1 MRPLIRFSIRHPVP
15 TIVFYLITAVIGVVS
30 LTRLPLDLYP
40 AMEFPLAVVVTRYEG
55 AGPEEVEAHVSR
67 PMEEVVGTVP
77 GVTKVSSS
85 SSEGTSLVIVEFDY
99 GTDMDQ
105 AALSIREKVD
115 QVRGYLP
122 DGTEAPMVFKIDP
135 TALPVLTI
143 ALTGSDDLAEL
154 KSLAEDRI
162 KPRLERLQGVASVN
176 VSGGLE
182 REIQVIV
189 DPARL
194 QSFGLSMTQ
203 VAQLLAYENLNLPG
217 GEVPEGTVNLLV
229 RTIGQYA
236 SVDEIR
242 DLRLGPVRLG
252 DIAEV
257 RDTFAEAESMVWLN
271 GRPAVSLDIQKQSGG
286 NSVAVAN
293 AVKAELKKIEAE
305 LPGQVQA
312 TVLSDTSRMVV
323 TSLESVATNGLQGAI
338 LAILVLLFFLRHLRA
353 TFAIAVSIP
362 VAIIST
368 FGPVFFSGITLNII
382 SLGGLALGVG
392 MMVDSSIVVLENI
405 FRHKEMGKDIVQAAE
420 DGTAEV
426 GLAVTASTLTT
437 VVVFLPV
444 VWITGLA
451 QLFFREL
458 ALTISF
464 SLMMSL
470 LTSMTLVP
478 MMAPRLLEDRP
489 ARRENPRIARLSAWI
504 AGRLERLE
512 AVYGRLLD
520 WALGHRWQVVAI
532 GAASLALSLLVL
544 GRMGL
549 DFIPTSDTS
558 EFRVSIQMPPG
569 TQFEQTQAAVERA
582 VEQIKDLPEL
592 RSLYVAVGAS
602 GSAYST
608 GGESHQAFI
617 SGALS
622 RPDER
627 RRSLQEVVEDVRNR
641 IVLPGAKVTVSTAGM
656 IETGGNDIEVQIKGP
671 DLEVLRELSQQVLAE
686 VAQVPGA
693 RGLDTSISEG
703 LPEIQIRVDRARAAS
718 YGLSASQ
725 VAAAVQSAVRGQV
738 VTQYRVGGE
747 EVDIRLQAT
756 ESARN
761 NVDALRQLPI
771 ATPLGQTVPLGELA
785 ELTRGVG
792 PTTVD
797 REDQMRVVK
806 IIGQIHGRDLGSVT
820 NDIKARLSRL
830 PLPSGYEIGYG
841 GDYELMDEAISGL
854 LQTLVFSVAL
864 VYLVMAA
871 QFESFLHPFVI
882 LFTIPL
888 ALVGAVLALVLTGRS
903 MDMSAMIGLILLAGV
918 VVNNAIVLV
927 DYINQLR
934 RRGLDRDEAVRITGP
949 RRLRPVLMTTL
960 TTVLGLLPLALGLGE
975 GAELEAPLAT
985 VVIGG
990 LTLSTLLTL
999 VVIPVVYTLFD
1010 DLVARVRRRVA
1021 ARAETAAM

>member
-15 TIVFYLITAVIGVVS
+15 TIVFYLIAAVIGLVS
-30 LTRLPLDLYP
+30 LSRLPLDLYP

-67 PMEEVVGTVP
+67 PVEEVVGTVP
-77 GVTKVSSS
+77 GVTSVSSS

-105 AALSIREKVD
+105 ATLSIREKVD

-122 DGTEAPMVFKIDP
+122 DGTDAPMVFKIDP
-135 TALPVLTI
+135 AALPVLTI
-143 ALTGSDDLAEL
+143 ALTGSDDLVEL
-154 KSLAEDRI
+154 KALAEERV
-162 KPRLERLQGVASVN
+162 KPRLERLEGVASVN
-176 VSGGLE
+176 VHGGLE

-229 RTIGQYA
+229 RTVGQYE

-252 DIAEV
+252 DVAEV
-257 RDTFAEAESMVWLN
+257 RDTFAEADSKVWLN

-293 AVKAELKKIEAE
+293 AVKAELKRIEAE

-312 TVLSDTSRMVV
+312 TILSDTSRMVV
-323 TSLESVATNGLQGAI
+323 TSLQSVASNGMQGGI
-338 LAILVLLFFLRHLRA
+338 LAVLVLLFFLRHLRA

-392 MMVDSSIVVLENI
+392 MMVDCSIVVLENI
-405 FRHKEMGKDIVQAAE
+405 FRHKEMGKDIFQAAE

-437 VVVFLPV
+437 IAVFLPV

-458 ALTISF
+458 ALTITF
-464 SLMMSL
+464 SLVMSL
-470 LTSMTLVP
+470 LTAITLVP
-478 MMAPRLLEDRP
+478 MMAPRLLTDRP
-489 ARRENPRIARLSAWI
+489 ARRQVPWVARLAERSGQW
-504 AGRLERLE
+504 LERLE
-512 AVYGRLLD
+512 AAYGRLLE

-558 EFRVSIQMPPG
+558 EFRVSIEMPPG
-569 TQFEQTQAAVERA
+569 TRLEETQAAVERA
-582 VEQIKDLPEL
+582 VAQIEHLPEL
-592 RSLYVAVGAS
+592 RSLYVSVGS
-602 GSAYST
+602 TGGAYST
-608 GGESHQAFI
+608 GGQSHQAFI

-622 RPDER
+622 RPNER
-627 RRSLQEVVEDVRNR
+627 RRGLDEIVEDVRTR
-641 IVLPGAKVTVSTAGM
+641 IVLPGAKVTVAPSGT
-656 IETGGNDIEVQIKGP
+656 IETGGNDIEVQVKGP
-671 DLEVLRELSQQVLAE
+671 DLEVLKELSRQVMAE

-693 RGLDTSISEG
+693 RGLDTTVSEG
-703 LPEIQIRVDRARAAS
+703 LPEIQIRVDRARAAA
-718 YGLSASQ
+718 YGLSPSQ

-747 EVDIRLQAT
+747 EVDIRLLAA
-756 ESARN
+756 ESARE
-761 NVDALRQLPI
+761 NVGALRQLPI
-771 ATPLGQTVPLGELA
+771 ATPFGQTVPLGELA
-785 ELTRGVG
+785 ELVRGVG
-792 PTTVD
+792 PTSVD

-820 NDIKARLSRL
+820 NDIKARLSAF
-830 PLPSGYEIGYG
+830 PLPPGYEIGYG
-841 GDYELMDEAISGL
+841 GDYELMDEAIGGL

-882 LFTIPL
+882 IFTIPL

-903 MDMSAMIGLILLAGV
+903 MDISAMIGLILLAGV

-934 RRGLDRDEAVRITGP
+934 RRGMERDEAVRVTGP

-999 VVIPVVYTLFD
+999 IVIPVVYTLFD
-1010 DLVARVRRRVA
+1010 DLLVRVQSRMA
-1021 ARAETAAM
+1021 ARTQTAAM